1 MNKENFN
8 FKDKFCLLLLN
19 SYLIGQTLTATDGLS
34 CGMYKH
40 GLKDKFMSFY
50 VLIQCFFN

>member
-34 CGMYKH
+34 
-40 GLKDKFMSFY
+40 
-50 VLIQCFFN
+50 